1 MNDLASR
8 VNALLAGVL
17 YPVMGVAGGVVGAVA
32 AVRNIL
38 AREPAAVLTAASGV
52 FDRAHDIL
60 TALAALHGL
69 WPL

>member
-1 MNDLASR
+1 MNDLATR

-17 YPVMGVAGGVVGAVA
+17 YPIMGVAGGLIGAAA

-38 AREPAAVLTAASGV
+38 AREPTAALVAVGGV
-52 FDRAHDIL
+52 FDRVHGVL

-69 WPL
+69 WPF